1 MTRIN
6 TNVSSLRGLR
16 AQERANNLL
25 DQSLTRLSTGVKINT
40 GADNPAGLIASEQ
53 LGSQISAIEQ
63 SISNSNRANNVIATA
78 DAALGE
84 IGGLLQQVRGLVQ
97 EGLNDGALSQA
108 EIEAN
113 QLQIDTALN
122 AINRISSNTTFAGDR
137 LIDGSLAFTTS
148 VSTADAAKL
157 SDFQI
162 NEAILGSTG
171 QQTISAT
178 VSTVAEQAELRYD
191 GGDLTAATTLE
202 VGGSD
207 GTEVIFLG
215 ASATKSDIVS
225 AVNGISDSTGVTAS
239 ILSGAGVNTQDDVLT
254 GTQGTTAATL
264 AVGGANGFTLT
275 ADADGTG
282 GNDISFEIVDTGAG
296 GATVSVTGNAI
307 TLDLGGNAALTGTLT
322 AAAING
328 NADAAA
334 LVTAA
339 AAGTGGTNSAVTAS
353 ANLAGG
359 ADSTFTFTDIRTG
372 GITNDLSVNFAS
384 SGVANST
391 VAFSFDDATGVL
403 DVTVGTT
410 ATLQNVSDAFQ
421 TDATARGVVQ
431 ASVAGG
437 TLGDTF
443 NVGLTTT
450 TAQGNA
456 GALSINDVRTDT
468 TNALT
473 VAFNDGQ
480 AANST
485 LTVTTAGNAITV
497 NLAKDANGYITSTL
511 TEIATALSTSTA
523 ALTNGGTVR
532 DSVELIVDGDGTNR
546 AGELATTTLN
556 TTNGNTIAF
565 ESVNFGS
572 DEEVRVNVL
581 NGTFN
586 TSQRQEDGSLAAAS
600 RDNGVDIGVTINGQA
615 VDTNGLDATLRTTT
629 LDATLSF
636 VAASNVVNETVSIT
650 IDGGGALFQIGQEVS
665 AAGQIGLG
673 IDAVNTA
680 RLGGISGKLFEL
692 GSGGGKSLLD
702 VGEGGVTGTQLVD
715 IINESL
721 DRVSTLR
728 GRLGAVQ
735 ANVIETNIST
745 LGVALENI
753 SEARS
758 QILDT
763 DFAVETAALTKSQ
776 ILSQA
781 SISVLSIANQ
791 NPQQVLALLG

>member
-239 ILSGAGVNTQDDVLT
+239 ILSGAGVNTQDDILT

>member
-215 ASATKSDIVS
+215 ASATKADIVS

-339 AAGTGGTNSAVTAS
+339 AAGTGNTNSAVTAS

-636 VAASNVVNETVSIT
+636 VAASNVVNETVS
-650 IDGGGALFQIGQEVS
+650 
-665 AAGQIGLG
+665 
-673 IDAVNTA
+673 
-680 RLGGISGKLFEL
+680 
-692 GSGGGKSLLD
+692 
-702 VGEGGVTGTQLVD
+702 
-715 IINESL
+715 
-721 DRVSTLR
+721 
-728 GRLGAVQ
+728 
-735 ANVIETNIST
+735 
-745 LGVALENI
+745 
-753 SEARS
+753 
-758 QILDT
+758 
-763 DFAVETAALTKSQ
+763 
-776 ILSQA
+776 
-781 SISVLSIANQ
+781 
-791 NPQQVLALLG
+791 